1 MQDAF
6 PLTLSRFASLC
17 DQGSWIDDQV
27 LKNLRREYKLSEGKK
42 LGLKAVFVWFY
53 YGQLMGDPR
62 QLFFPVGDN
71 YFSPLPFVNE
81 DRDGE

>member
-1 MQDAF
+1 MLSKQENKLF
-6 PLTLSRFASLC
+6 NSISRSHLYWGRKPISGLSR
-17 DQGSWIDDQV
+17 V
-27 LKNLRREYKLSEGKK
+27 LEG
-42 LGLKAVFVWFY
+42 LTP
-53 YGQLMGDPR
+53 GDIFLDPFCGGGVQR